1 MLVPRFS
8 LFLLFISCILL
19 SIASGFGDE
28 QREPL
33 IGEITRLDEA
43 AVAGFG
49 AGCQFSPVSANG
61 GQVYV
66 FLSTTT
72 TSMTHMRIRGV
83 LQPLSRVGGEWPTK
97 KGERT
102 TALYEGAGAK
112 VQLEIEQ
119 ISQCVEGQ
127 ECGGTSYQGTVSV
140 TVGEETEKVDFEG
153 ACGC

>member
-1 MLVPRFS
+1 MLKPRVVS
-8 LFLLFISCILL
+8 FLVFISCVLL
-19 SIASGFGDE
+19 SAANGFGDE

-43 AVAGFG
+43 AGVGAG
-49 AGCQFSPVSANG
+49 AGCQFSPLSANG
-61 GQVYV
+61 GRVYV

-102 TALYEGAGAK
+102 TALYEGADAK
-112 VQLEIEQ
+112 VQMEIEQ
-119 ISQCVEGQ
+119 ISQCEEGQ
-127 ECGGTSYQGTVSV
+127 ECGGTSYRGTVSV

-153 ACGC
+153 VCGC